1 MRQEMHE
8 GDLLQRPSSRLVV
21 KKSLA
26 REVDIGG
33 GFGGEG
39 GWWRRET
46 AWKRVVFEG
55 FKVRE

>member
-1 MRQEMHE
+1 MHE